1 MALYYASG
9 SQQPDSGKFQHRRRP
24 GIEHGAKHQHGEF
37 RFELLSM
44 ESPAPTKRLRYH
56 VRIFNKQDI
65 RVGYL
70 RDFSSPAQA
79 MNAAKRWVDERA

>member
-1 MALYYASG
+1 MALFYTSG
-9 SQQPDSGKFQHRRRP
+9 PQQHDSGKFRHLRRL
-24 GIEHGAKHQHGEF
+24 GMQQGTKHQHGEF

-44 ESPAPTKRLRYH
+44 ESSAPIKRLRYH
-56 VRIFNKQDI
+56 VRIFNKQNL

-79 MNAAKRWVDERA
+79 IGAAKQWVEERG